1 MKKIISAISVL
12 LCFALMLT
20 FVGCK
25 TTDDAEVSSI
35 ASAVEDTASE
45 EYTSVDMTVACLKGP
60 TGVGMAK
67 LMEDSA
73 NGKTANKYSF
83 TLASAADEIS
93 GKIVNGE
100 INIASVP
107 TNLAAKLSAKTEGKI
122 TMLAVNTLGVL
133 SIVENGE
140 SIKSFADLKG
150 KTIYS
155 TGEGSNPEYI
165 LRFLL
170 KMNRIDPDSDVVL
183 KFVATNDE
191 LVANLMSGNA
201 TVAMIPEPAASTVL
215 SKKDTLRRVLSIND
229 EWDKISDTS
238 LMMGC
243 VVALTSYV
251 EENPE
256 AVEKFLK
263 EYEASIEYANKN
275 QKNAAILCEKHEI
288 IPSSEIA
295 YAAIPGC
302 NVTFVTGVDMKE
314 SIIDY
319 YQVLA
324 SYDPSAIG
332 GKQPAENFYYGV
344 K

>member
-1 MKKIISAISVL
+1 MKKFISVISVI

-20 FVGCK
+20 FAGCGNADNTSSAPVVDNTSSDDYVG
-25 TTDDAEVSSI
+25 I
-35 ASAVEDTASE
+35 
-45 EYTSVDMTVACLKGP
+45 DMNVACLKGP

-67 LMEDSA
+67 LMEDAA
-73 NGKTANKYSF
+73 NGKTANNYTF

-133 SIVENGE
+133 SILENGE
-140 SIKSFADLKG
+140 KIKSVADLKG

-165 LRFLL
+165 LRYVL
-170 KMNRIDPDSDVVL
+170 KMNRIDPDNDVTL

-191 LVANLMSGNA
+191 LVANLVSGTA
-201 TVAMIPEPAASTVL
+201 EIAMVPEPAATTVL
-215 SKKDTLRRVLSIND
+215 TKKDTLRRALSISE
-229 EWDKISDTS
+229 EWDKISETS

-251 EENPE
+251 EANPD
-256 AVEKFLK
+256 AVEKFLE
-263 EYEASIEYANKN
+263 EYEESIEYVTDSR
-275 QKNAAILCEKHEI
+275 KNAAILCEKHQI
-288 IPSSEIA
+288 IPSSKIA
-295 YAAIPGC
+295 YEAIPGC
-302 NVTFVTGVDMKE
+302 NVTFVTGTEMKE
-314 SIIDY
+314 SIVDY

-324 SYDPSAIG
+324 SYDPTAIG
-332 GKQPAENFYYGV
+332 GKQPKDNFYYGAE
-344 K
+344 

>member
-1 MKKIISAISVL
+1 MKKFISIVSILV
-12 LCFALMLT
+12 CFALMMTL
-20 FVGCK
+20 VGCGK
-25 TTDDAEVSSI
+25 ADNTSSSPVLDDVSS
-35 ASAVEDTASE
+35 EDYVA
-45 EYTSVDMTVACLKGP
+45 VDMSVACLKGP

-67 LMEDSA
+67 LMEDAA
-73 NGKTANKYSF
+73 NGKTANNYTF

-107 TNLAAKLSAKTEGKI
+107 TNLAAKLNAKTEGKI

-133 SIVENGE
+133 SIVENGNT
-140 SIKSFADLKG
+140 IKSVADLKG

-165 LRFLL
+165 LRYVL
-170 KMNRIDPDSDVVL
+170 KMNRIDPDNDVTI

-191 LVANLMSGNA
+191 LVANIVSGTA
-201 TVAMIPEPAASTVL
+201 QVAMIPEPAATTVL
-215 SKKDTLRRVLSIND
+215 SKKDTLNRVLSINE
-229 EWDKISDTS
+229 EWDKVSDTS

-251 EENPE
+251 EANPD
-256 AVEKFLK
+256 AVEKFLE
-263 EYEASIEYANKN
+263 EYEESIDYVTDNR
-275 QKNAAILCEKHEI
+275 KNAAILCEKHQI
-288 IPSSEIA
+288 IPSSAIA
-295 YAAIPGC
+295 YDAIPGC
-302 NVTFVTGVDMKE
+302 NVTFVSGSEMKE

-324 SYDPSAIG
+324 SYDPTAIG
-332 GKQPAENFYYGV
+332 GKQPKDSFYYGV
-344 K
+344 E